1 VHWWN
6 NIRLHSTLNYKTPAQ
21 VRNQHVKKT
30 PLIFLSSLLL
40 TFQIFILPER
50 MV

>member
-21 VRNQHVKKT
+21 VRNQHV
-30 PLIFLSSLLL
+30 
-40 TFQIFILPER
+40 
-50 MV
+50 